1 MCVVCDSVN
10 IKRDQNM
17 ILNSRGESFS
27 KTGMFLQAF
36 QKLPQNIQQKI
47 GRCR

>member
-1 MCVVCDSVN
+1 MCVVCDGVN
-10 IKRDQNM
+10 IKKDQNM